1 MTRNIQKLIDNNEVE
16 KVTEPNLYYK
26 IVKKELE
33 DWQGKMLKKSGIVNN
48 FSKNIQEKIQDLV
61 PEKVQDTITAA
72 IKAMVET
79 VLDASSLL
87 TETEVMKNPALS
99 ESDFLV
105 ERAYKTYYKVA
116 MAQGIGFGMGG
127 ILINLADL
135 PALLSI
141 KVKFLFDCAK
151 LYGFDV
157 EDRSERIFM
166 LYVFQ
171 LAFCGDEHRR
181 EIFPIMINWDKHK
194 TDIEVNWRKFQIE
207 YRDYMDIAK
216 LMQLLPVV
224 GAAAGGVANHN
235 LMQKLKITA
244 MNCYRFRVI
253 TTQIET
259 ENFLPDIYD

>member
-1 MTRNIQKLIDNNEVE
+1 MA
-16 KVTEPNLYYK
+16 EPSLYEET
-26 IVKKELE
+26 VRKELE
-33 DWQGKMLKKSGIVNN
+33 DWKQKLLKKPNPMGS
-48 FSKNIQEKIQDLV
+48 FSKNIQGKIQDLI
-61 PEKVQDTITAA
+61 PEKVQDGITVA
-72 IKAMVET
+72 IKSMVET
-79 VLDASSLL
+79 ILTASSLL
-87 TETEVMKNPALS
+87 TDTEVSSQPALS

-105 ERAYKTYYKVA
+105 ERKYKTYYKVA

-127 ILINLADL
+127 MLINLADL

-157 EDRSERIFM
+157 EEKSERLFM

-171 LAFCGDEHRR
+171 LAFCSDAYKEK
-181 EIFPIMINWDKHK
+181 IAPIVMNWEAHK
-194 TDIEVNWRKFQIE
+194 QDVEMNWRELQIE

-216 LMQLLPVV
+216 LLQLLPVV

-244 MNCYRFRVI
+244 MNSYRWRIVL
-253 TTQIET
+253 TRTIEN
-259 ENFLPDIYD
+259 EIGDD